1 MKESNFAPAQAPG
14 FHQLSRRAFIGLG
27 LASCAATALLGSGCS
42 QRSNDGKPLIY
53 ASFFPIY
60 DLVRQIA
67 GDTATVLPFMTLG
80 NDPHLWEPT
89 PRSMKE
95 LSHGEF
101 LVVNGANM
109 ERWIDQVRDAI
120 PQLEI
125 LTLSDSIELITYKGA
140 AAEGDFQ
147 YLAELPKKLTKFG
160 IEFGHTHE
168 HSMRITLVNNTKNL
182 KDKDLV
188 KICKKAMEGKAPL
201 IGQRTTTSL
210 EDSKVYAIEM
220 GHASGHVDF
229 ILPEEGNWVF
239 VCDRIS
245 EQLLPYQLVDESGNE
260 LKETVLMD
268 TSSSG
273 LDKVTYDPHS
283 WISLSNA
290 KRYCAAIHDELVKRW
305 PDNARTYR
313 KNKLAI
319 VDALTDLEVEYTEK
333 FKHTRIKAFVTSH
346 YAYEYLAQNFGLQQ
360 FPLQGLT
367 SIEAPSLKT
376 IKQAIDFCNYHEIT
390 TIFYE
395 YGSETKNAQTI
406 ASEMGGKISPLSSM
420 EYATGKEKDGEYG
433 YLEYMRLN
441 LENLYQ
447 SML

>member
-1 MKESNFAPAQAPG
+1 MGPCNASSQKAAHPSL
-14 FHQLSRRAFIGLG
+14 LSRRSFIRLG
-27 LASCAATALLGSGCS
+27 IASCAAASLMGTACS
-42 QRSNDGKPLIY
+42 RNVNDGKPVIY

-60 DLVRQIA
+60 DLVRKIA
-67 GDTATVLPFMTLG
+67 GDTAQVLPFMTLG

-95 LSHGEF
+95 LSQGEF
-101 LVVNGANM
+101 LVINGANM

-120 PQLEI
+120 PQLEV
-125 LTLSDSIELITYKGA
+125 LTLSDSVELITYKGA
-140 AAEGDFQ
+140 ASEGDFQ
-147 YLAELPKKLTKFG
+147 YLAQLPEHITQFG

-168 HSMRITLVNNTKNL
+168 NSMRIALVNNTKNL
-182 KDKDLV
+182 KDKQL
-188 KICKKAMEGKAPL
+188 IALCKKAMEGKAPL
-201 IGQRTTTSL
+201 LGQRTTTHL

-220 GHASGHVDF
+220 GHTSGHVDF
-229 ILPEEGNWVF
+229 ILPNEGNWIF

-245 EQLLPYQLVDESGNE
+245 EHLLPYQLVDQNGEE

-268 TSSSG
+268 SASSG
-273 LDKVTYDPHS
+273 LDKITYDPHS
-283 WISLSNA
+283 WISIKNA
-290 KRYCAAIHDELVKRW
+290 KRYCAAIHDELLRRW
-305 PDNARTYR
+305 PDNERIYR
-313 KNKLAI
+313 KNKLAL
-319 VDALTDLEVEYTEK
+319 VDSLTDLEVEYKEK
-333 FKHTRIKAFVTSH
+333 FKQTRIKAFVTSH

-376 IKQAIDFCNYHEIT
+376 IKKAIDFCRYHKIT

-406 ASEMGGKISPLSSM
+406 ASEMGGRILPLSSM
-420 EYATGKEKDGEYG
+420 EYANGKEKDGEYG
-433 YLEYMRLN
+433 YLDYMKLN